1 MLKTKKSSAIGV
13 TLVIAL
19 GLILPALAYSAAA
32 APNNNPN
39 KLWGA
44 PCYVLN
50 ILGKKSDYNGNPSYE
65 SMDRHTMFVPENVD
79 EFLGATG
86 FPDAKIWVSQDTEF
100 AVNDPNMFDDG
111 QCNLTLASGKY
122 AVYFAALGKK
132 NMEANLEG
140 WIYNASAA
148 EYLLYVG
155 SVTVKHSKQPVW
167 VSGEDMMTVSEAE
180 AGPILDALGTT
191 WEDLLA
197 LLGYPSDATEIWIFD
212 FVDFLG
218 VQTGYDYLYLWKLVS
233 GCKHI
238 QVRFYKMN

>member
-1 MLKTKKSSAIGV
+1 MKTKKPAVLGIAILFAFG
-13 TLVIAL
+13 LV
-19 GLILPALAYSAAA
+19 LPALAYSASAQ
-32 APNNNPN
+32 PNNNPN

-44 PCYVLN
+44 PTFVLN
-50 ILGKKSDYNGNPSYE
+50 ILGKKSDYKGNPSYE
-65 SMDRHTMFVPENVD
+65 STDRHTMFVPENVE
-79 EFLGATG
+79 EFLEITG
-86 FPDAKIWVSQDTEF
+86 FPDAKIWVSQNTEF

-122 AVYFAALGKK
+122 AVYFAALGKQ

-180 AGPILDALGTT
+180 AGAVLDALGIT
-191 WEDLLA
+191 WADLLA

-218 VQTGYDYLYLWKLVS
+218 TQTGYEYLYLWKLVS

-238 QVRFYKMN
+238 QVRFFKMS